1 MPQRITNFGSGA
13 LVVNAAQAFCVNRR
27 KGSTRTAIKEAPTLG
42 RYTAATSERPRAT
55 DLVHRTGD
63 FASGGRLML
72 PQDPERELIGR
83 SIAAML
89 MAQQIKRTGQV
100 HPETLLTEL
109 GALAGFAVQMSIR
122 KSIIERQKLD
132 PGAILVEVATK
143 NDEIYYFSDLLNWM
157 LFENM
162 EQSPYSVWAYVSA
175 PVPPDYRLLLPD
187 IPDIVSH
194 AARSIGTSRF
204 GVPRLP
210 TEHMPRK
217 LPRAALEEHW
227 RSIRAE
233 FDASGRDPSEW
244 PYDIAAAAQ
253 WQMLTGRDAIDL
265 PLAARIVMEA
275 AIPMSKVDPR
285 TILGA

>member
-1 MPQRITNFGSGA
+1 
-13 LVVNAAQAFCVNRR
+13 
-27 KGSTRTAIKEAPTLG
+27 
-42 RYTAATSERPRAT
+42 
-55 DLVHRTGD
+55 
-63 FASGGRLML
+63 ML

-89 MAQQIKRTGQV
+89 MAQQIKRTGLV

-109 GALAGFAVQMSIR
+109 GALAGFAVQISIR
-122 KSIIERQKLD
+122 MSVIERQKLD
-132 PGAILVEVATK
+132 PDTILVEVATK

-162 EQSPYSVWAYVSA
+162 KQPPYSVWAYVVA
-175 PVPPDYRLLLPD
+175 AVPPERHLLLPD
-187 IPDIVSH
+187 ISEIVSN

-210 TEHMPRK
+210 REHMPHK
-217 LPRAALEEHW
+217 LPRPALEEHW
-227 RSIRAE
+227 RFIRAE
-233 FDASGRDPSEW
+233 FAASGRDPSEW
-244 PYDIAAAAQ
+244 PYDVAAAAQ
-253 WQMLTGRDAIDL
+253 WQILTGRDTIDP

-285 TILGA
+285 TIVGA

>member
-1 MPQRITNFGSGA
+1 
-13 LVVNAAQAFCVNRR
+13 
-27 KGSTRTAIKEAPTLG
+27 
-42 RYTAATSERPRAT
+42 
-55 DLVHRTGD
+55 
-63 FASGGRLML
+63 ML
-72 PQDPERELIGR
+72 LQDPEREAIGR

-100 HPETLLTEL
+100 HPETLLTEI

-122 KSIIERQKLD
+122 KSVIERQKIEPD
-132 PGAILVEVATK
+132 TILVEVATK
-143 NDEIYYFSDLLNWM
+143 NDEVYYFSDLLNWM

-162 EQSPYSVWAYVSA
+162 EQPPYSVWAYVSA
-175 PVPPDYRLLLPD
+175 AVPPERHLLLPD
-187 IPDIVSH
+187 MSEIVSH
-194 AARSIGTSRF
+194 AARSIGTRHF

-210 TEHMPRK
+210 REHMPHK

-227 RSIRAE
+227 RFIRAE
-233 FDASGRDPSEW
+233 FDVQTRDPAHW
-244 PYDIAAAAQ
+244 PYDIATAAR
-253 WQMLTGRDAIDL
+253 WQMLTGRETMDL